1 MVYKLCVAPSGGPS
15 GDDAHFAYFS
25 ATQLTVMS
33 ESIPMPSPPPP
44 SPPPP
49 SPPPLTTTAV
59 SAAYALTTGAL
70 AVAVDAA
77 DGALADDTS
86 TAADANTVITF
97 AAATLG
103 LAIGK
108 LQCRV
113 KTAWAWSFSVLGGL
127 AGVGGF
133 VFGALGFY
141 EGASQ
146 REQQLLLREVRQQQD
161 HFGQILSAFEGM
173 PRREIEMSV
182 PPRRPTVE
190 KQQAEEQGKV

>member
-1 MVYKLCVAPSGGPS
+1 MGMVLLK
-15 GDDAHFAYFS
+15 
-25 ATQLTVMS
+25 
-33 ESIPMPSPPPP
+33 
-44 SPPPP
+44 
-49 SPPPLTTTAV
+49 
-59 SAAYALTTGAL
+59 
-70 AVAVDAA
+70 
-77 DGALADDTS
+77 
-86 TAADANTVITF
+86 
-97 AAATLG
+97 
-103 LAIGK
+103 
-108 LQCRV
+108 
-113 KTAWAWSFSVLGGL
+113 VLGGL

-141 EGASQ
+141 ARRKSQ